1 MYLGLDLSLS
11 NTGVAVITG
20 DSKIYTTSITT
31 DTKDYLTLEAR
42 ITYIVGQIVKVIEEY
57 DIKYIV
63 FEGYAFGS
71 SRFGSNNLT
80 SLAEL
85 KGVIL
90 HHITNTHK
98 DIQFVTVT
106 TQQMK
111 KYVTG
116 KGIINV
122 PKNIKAAHKAKYKKQ
137 VVLDA
142 VNSSYNLKLES
153 FDEADAF
160 GLALICRHLFTGYP
174 VHTIDCSAALLNIQ
188 LDVMEVI
195 VETRNIDLAEK
206 AEKQEKI
213 NKRELKK
220 AKIAA

>member
-11 NTGVAVITG
+11 NTGVAVLSG
-20 DSKIYTTSITT
+20 DNKIYTTSIAT

-42 ITYIVGQIVKVIEEY
+42 ITFIVRSIMNIIEYYE
-57 DIKYIV
+57 IKYIV

-98 DIQFVTVT
+98 EIDFITVT

-116 KGIINV
+116 KGIVTV
-122 PKNIKAAHKAKYKKQ
+122 PKGIKAAHKAKYKKQ

-142 VNSSYNLKLES
+142 VNNNYNLKLEC

-160 GLALICRHLFTGYP
+160 GLALICRHLFTGTP
-174 VHTIDCSAALLNIQ
+174 VQTVNDSLVAIQ
-188 LDVMEVI
+188 QDVMTVI
-195 VETRNIDLAEK
+195 LDTRFLDLK
-206 AEKQEKI
+206 DKDEKQEKI

>member
-20 DSKIYTTSITT
+20 GNKIYTTSITT

-42 ITYIVGQIVKVIEEY
+42 ITFIVASILKVIEEY

-90 HHITNTHK
+90 HYITNTHK

-122 PKNIKAAHKAKYKKQ
+122 PKGIKAAHKAKYKKQ

-142 VNSSYNLKLES
+142 VNNHYDLKLDS

-160 GLALICRHLFTGYP
+160 GLAIICRHLFTSTP
-174 VHTIDCSAALLNIQ
+174 VVHFGGPSMTVIQ
-188 LDVMEVI
+188 QEVMDVI
-195 VETRNIDLAEK
+195 RETRELDLTEK

-213 NKRELKK
+213 NKRELRKS
-220 AKIAA
+220 KIAV